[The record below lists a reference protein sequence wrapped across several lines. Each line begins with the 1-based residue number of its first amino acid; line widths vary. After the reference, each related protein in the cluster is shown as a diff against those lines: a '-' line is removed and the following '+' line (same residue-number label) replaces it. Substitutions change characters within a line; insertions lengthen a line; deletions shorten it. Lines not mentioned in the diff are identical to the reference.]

1 MTILQSDIFSRK
13 WLPVTAAGL
22 LFAVVY
28 MAIQD
33 YIAVPWNDEIGTADT
48 AVNYVLFGKWDSNVW
63 HYTYNPLH
71 AFLLIGWLK
80 IFGISH
86 AIVCNMNV
94 FIALLAFL
102 YLEHTIVKRSII
114 TKQKSGIALVLL
126 FWLGFMLASIMTKGR
141 IDILVMFLSII
152 LADCLFDNDKGIMAY
167 AKIFI
172 SSTLLIMSSI
182 YVIPFFVLVIIF
194 FYAIDFCEIGRT
206 QWLIKGSVTTLGFIV
221 GMGFVCVFYYNIEFL
236 YHFLSTYVSFN
247 GSISEASKSLSI
259 RLFEAYNS
267 DPISILLCACAWLIV
282 VIGKKKDKRFLTIL
296 AIVTL
301 IPAIM
306 TFAGRY
312 ASYYV
317 WMVELPVAVLI
328 VYLLDTTEKKS
339 IYYVLLAVVAV
350 SSMFRPAY
358 WINKRPAEYTQ
369 RMELYSFIAKN
380 SEYLTQTD
388 NVYFQDAMCY
398 YKVVE
403 HRKARYYLY
412 NDNLH
417 VNPKIIDALSSL
429 DAFKDYKEYYPDEY
443 LPEEG
448 IMISTPKWTLDT
460 GTRELQSHNYSFQ
473 LLAQDGEYAI
483 SSFKRN

>member
-86 AIVCNMNV
+86 AIVCNVNV

-141 IDILVMFLSII
+141 IDMLVMFLSII
-152 LADCLFDNDKGIMAY
+152 LTDSLIDNNNSILGY
-167 AKIFI
+167 VKIFI
-172 SSTLLIMSSI
+172 SSTLLILSSI
-182 YVIPFFVLVIIF
+182 YVIPLFVLSIIYF
-194 FYAIDFCEIGRT
+194 NAINFCGIGRI
-206 QWLIKGSVTTLGFIV
+206 QWLIKASVTALGFIV
-221 GMGFVCVFYYNIEFL
+221 GMALTCVFYYKIGFL
-236 YHFLSTYVSFN
+236 YHFLSTYISFN
-247 GSISEASKSLSI
+247 GSLGNTPSLSA
-259 RLFEAYNS
+259 RLFDAYNS
-267 DPISILLCACAWLIV
+267 DPTSIFLCACAWLV
-282 VIGKKKDKRFLTIL
+282 VLISKKKGKLFLTML

-301 IPAIM
+301 VPTIM

-317 WMVELPVAVLI
+317 WMVELPVSVLV
-328 VYLLDTTEKKS
+328 VYLMDRTEKKG
-339 IYYVLLAVVAV
+339 IYYMLLTVVAV
-350 SSMFRPAY
+350 ISMLRPAY
-358 WINKRPAEYTQ
+358 WIYKRPAEYTQ

-412 NDNLH
+412 NDNLR

-473 LLAQDGEYAI
+473 LLAQDGGYAI

>member
-86 AIVCNMNV
+86 AIVCNINV

-102 YLEHTIVKRSII
+102 YLEYTTIKRSII
-114 TKQKSGIALVLL
+114 TKPTSGLVLVLL
-126 FWLGFMLASIMTKGR
+126 FWLGFMLASLMTKGR

-152 LADCLFDNDKGIMAY
+152 LTDCLFDNEKGIVAY
-167 AKIFI
+167 TKIFI

-194 FYAIDFCEIGRT
+194 FYAINFCDISRT
-206 QWLIKGSVTTLGFIV
+206 QWLIKGSVTALGFIV
-221 GMGFVCVFYYNIEFL
+221 GMALTCVFYYKIGFL
-236 YHFLSTYVSFN
+236 YHFLSTYISFN
-247 GSISEASKSLSI
+247 GSLGNAPSLSA
-259 RLFEAYNS
+259 RLFDAYNS
-267 DPISILLCACAWLIV
+267 DPTSICLCACAWLV
-282 VIGKKKDKRFLTIL
+282 VLISKKKDKLFLTML

-301 IPAIM
+301 VPTIM

-317 WMVELPVAVLI
+317 WMVELPVSVLV
-328 VYLLDTTEKKS
+328 VYLMDRTEKKG
-339 IYYVLLAVVAV
+339 IYYMLLTVVAV
-350 SSMFRPAY
+350 ISMLRPAY
-358 WINKRPAEYTQ
+358 WIYKRPAEYNQ
-369 RMELYSFIAKN
+369 RMELYSFIDN
-380 SEYLTQTD
+380 NREYLNRTD
-388 NVYFQDAMCY
+388 NIYFRDAMCY

-403 HRKARYYLY
+403 NRKTRYYLY
-412 NDNLH
+412 NDNLT
-417 VNPKIIDALSSL
+417 VNPNIINALSSL
-429 DAFKDYKEYYPDEY
+429 AVLRDYKEYYPEEY
-443 LPEEG
+443 LPKEG
-448 IMISTPKWTLDT
+448 MMITTPNWSLET
-460 GTRELQSHNYSFQ
+460 GMRELQSRNYSYQ
-473 LLAQDGEYAI
+473 LLAQDGEYAL

>member
-86 AIVCNMNV
+86 AIVCNINV

-102 YLEHTIVKRSII
+102 YLEHTTIKRSII
-114 TKQKSGIALVLL
+114 TKPTSGFVLVLL
-126 FWLGFMLASIMTKGR
+126 FWLGSMLASLMTNGR
-141 IDILVMFLSII
+141 IDMLVMFLSII
-152 LADCLFDNDKGIMAY
+152 LTDSLIDNNNSIVGY
-167 AKIFI
+167 VKIFI
-172 SSTLLIMSSI
+172 GSTLLILSSI
-182 YVIPFFVLVIIF
+182 YVIPFFVLSVIF
-194 FYAIDFCEIGRT
+194 FNAINFCGIGRI
-206 QWLIKGSVTTLGFIV
+206 QWLIKASVTALGFIV
-221 GMGFVCVFYYNIEFL
+221 GMALTCVFYYKIGFL
-236 YHFLSTYVSFN
+236 YHFLSTYISFN
-247 GSISEASKSLSI
+247 GSLGNTPSLSA
-259 RLFEAYNS
+259 RLFDAYNS
-267 DPISILLCACAWLIV
+267 DPTSIFLCACAWLV
-282 VIGKKKDKRFLTIL
+282 VLISKKKGKLFLTML

-301 IPAIM
+301 VPTIM

-317 WMVELPVAVLI
+317 WMVALPVSVLV
-328 VYLLDTTEKKS
+328 VYLMDRTEKKG
-339 IYYVLLAVVAV
+339 IYYMLLTVVAV
-350 SSMFRPAY
+350 ISMLRLANRIY
-358 WINKRPAEYTQ
+358 KRPADYNQ
-369 RMELYSFIAKN
+369 RMELYSFIDN
-380 SEYLTQTD
+380 NREYLNRTD
-388 NVYFQDAMCY
+388 NIYFRDAMCY
-398 YKVVE
+398 YKVLE
-403 HRKARYYLY
+403 NRKTRYYLH
-412 NDNLH
+412 NDNLT
-417 VNPKIIDALSSL
+417 VNPNIINALSSL
-429 DAFKDYKEYYPDEY
+429 AVLRDYKEYYPEEY
-443 LPEEG
+443 LPNEG
-448 IMISTPKWTLDT
+448 IMITTPNWSLET
-460 GTRELQSHNYSFQ
+460 GMRELQSHNYSYQ

>member
-86 AIVCNMNV
+86 AIVCNINV

-102 YLEHTIVKRSII
+102 YLEHTTIKRSII
-114 TKQKSGIALVLL
+114 TKPTSGFVLVLL
-126 FWLGFMLASIMTKGR
+126 FWLGSMLASLMTNGR
-141 IDILVMFLSII
+141 IDMLVMFLSII
-152 LADCLFDNDKGIMAY
+152 LTDSLIDNNNSIVGY
-167 AKIFI
+167 VKIFI
-172 SSTLLIMSSI
+172 GSTLLILSSI
-182 YVIPFFVLVIIF
+182 YVIPLFVLSIIYF
-194 FYAIDFCEIGRT
+194 NAINFCGIGRI
-206 QWLIKGSVTTLGFIV
+206 QWLIKASVTALGFIV
-221 GMGFVCVFYYNIEFL
+221 GMALTCVFYYKIGFL
-236 YHFLSTYVSFN
+236 YHFLSTYISFN
-247 GSISEASKSLSI
+247 GSLGNTPSLSA
-259 RLFEAYNS
+259 RLFDAYNS
-267 DPISILLCACAWLIV
+267 DPTSIFLCACAWLV
-282 VIGKKKDKRFLTIL
+282 VLISKKKGKLFLTML

-301 IPAIM
+301 VPTIM

-317 WMVELPVAVLI
+317 WMVALPVSVLV
-328 VYLLDTTEKKS
+328 VYLMDRTEKKG
-339 IYYVLLAVVAV
+339 IYYMLLTVVAV
-350 SSMFRPAY
+350 ISMLRLANRIY
-358 WINKRPAEYTQ
+358 KRPADYNQ
-369 RMELYSFIAKN
+369 RMELYSFIDN
-380 SEYLTQTD
+380 NREYLNRTD
-388 NVYFQDAMCY
+388 NIYFRDAMCY
-398 YKVVE
+398 YKVLE
-403 HRKARYYLY
+403 NRKTRYYLH
-412 NDNLH
+412 NDNLT
-417 VNPKIIDALSSL
+417 VNPNIINALSSL
-429 DAFKDYKEYYPDEY
+429 AVLRDYKEYYPEEY
-443 LPEEG
+443 LPNEG
-448 IMISTPKWTLDT
+448 IMITTPNWSLET
-460 GTRELQSHNYSFQ
+460 GMRELQSHNYSYQ